1 MHLKCSEKI
10 HAFSLSITAGVASA
24 VLPGKSTSSQ
34 GAFTLDAFFCDAA
47 QIRCAFFDALRAH
60 RIFSGDASLSVKV
73 RKFQLESLRNTTRLL
88 TTSQRGLET
97 SAVTPSSRKP
107 ARQHQFC
114 NAEFFK
120 ARHRDNTE
128 VFRVSRT
135 LEGEILMRFQYIVYS
150 LIEICRLVRLLESQY
165 FINRLDLF
173 IVVVKQHG
181 ASKQSA

>member
-1 MHLKCSEKI
+1 MVVI
-10 HAFSLSITAGVASA
+10 I
-24 VLPGKSTSSQ
+24 
-34 GAFTLDAFFCDAA
+34 
-47 QIRCAFFDALRAH
+47 
-60 RIFSGDASLSVKV
+60 VKLQQEGHVV
-73 RKFQLESLRNTTRLL
+73 RHQVESLRNTTRLL
-88 TTSQRGLET
+88 TTSQRSLET

-114 NAEFFK
+114 NAEFLK

-135 LEGEILMRFQYIVYS
+135 LEGDILLRFQYIVYS
-150 LIEICRLVRLLESQY
+150 SIEICRLGRLFESQY

-181 ASKQSA
+181 AAKQSTKYFKVCEPYSTTTLNSHRF